1 MYKWRYQNLLI
12 ICLLTSSFIWSSAQ
26 ESPIDTLQIYSK
38 LTGDYEYYLHDR
50 YNRLKVYIDDK
61 TLMVDERGYPH
72 LVMTPVHLDKLKF
85 KAQDDRR
92 HYTFQFQG
100 KGEDTYCIWNTGSED
115 INCTPYS
122 GKYIPVQLT
131 EAELQ
136 ADFRQMRRILREN
149 HPLLYEFT
157 DSTTFSNI
165 YEKQYSL
172 ILENISMEE
181 FFRIAVPYVERVG
194 CSHTNLWMPEGWL
207 SQPANRYFPL
217 KLRMI
222 NRKAYAANSSASI
235 PPGSQVLSINGRKM
249 SDIMNR
255 IEDAIS
261 ADGFNSNRKL
271 RRMEKMFPFQYTKQF
286 GRCDSYSVRFLPP
299 NSDEEEAINLQA
311 VPFNAARQNI
321 GGDSIRDFKILKG
334 NTTAVLT
341 LNHFNYY
348 RQINTFID
356 FVDSVFQI
364 IHVRCIQN
372 LILDLR
378 DNDGGDPFAAAHLF
392 SYLLK
397 KPAPYF
403 SKSFGKYA
411 RLAET
416 IPLAENRYHGNLYI
430 LINGMCMSTT
440 GHLCALLKYYNLG
453 TFIGE
458 ETGATYTCNDGKK
471 YLHLKN
477 THIQFWVATLTAAV
491 AVEGMPKNRGISP
504 DHPVQP
510 VIEDLINRN
519 DTVMEYTLS
528 LIAGN
533 N

>member
-1 MYKWRYQNLLI
+1 MYKRTYQNLLI
-12 ICLLTSSFIWSSAQ
+12 IFLLTANFIVSTAQ
-26 ESPIDTLQIYSK
+26 ESPVDTLQIYSK

-50 YNRLKVYIDDK
+50 YNRLKVYINDK

-136 ADFRQMRRILREN
+136 ADFRQMRRILQAN
-149 HPLLYEFT
+149 HPIMFEFT
-157 DSTTFSNI
+157 DSATFSNI

-172 ILENISMEE
+172 ISENISMEE

-235 PPGSQVLSINGRKM
+235 PPGSRVLSINGQKM

-255 IEDAIS
+255 IMDAIP
-261 ADGFNSNRKL
+261 ADGFNPNRKL
-271 RRMEKMFPFQYTKQF
+271 RRMERMFPFQHTKQF
-286 GRCDSYSVRFLPP
+286 GQSDSYSVRFLPP
-299 NSDEEEAINLQA
+299 DSDEEKTMNLHA
-311 VPFNAARQNI
+311 EPYDVVRQTI
-321 GGDSIRDFKILKG
+321 GRDLTRDFKILENNK
-334 NTTAVLT
+334 TAILT
-341 LNHFNYY
+341 FNHFYYY
-348 RQINTFID
+348 RQLKPFIH
-356 FVDSVFQI
+356 FIDSVFQI
-364 IHVRCIQN
+364 IHDKSIQN

-392 SYLLK
+392 SYLAK
-397 KPAPYF
+397 NPAPYF
-403 SKSFGKYA
+403 SEPIGKYA

-416 IPLAENRYHGNLYI
+416 IPLAENRFHGNLYI

-440 GHLCALLKYYNLG
+440 GHLCALLKYHNLG
-453 TFIGE
+453 NFIGE
-458 ETGATYTCNDGKK
+458 ETGATYTCNDGKE

-477 THIQFWVATLTAAV
+477 TRIQFWVATLTAAV
-491 AVEGMPKNRGISP
+491 AVEGMPKNRGIRP
-504 DHPVQP
+504 DHPAQP
-510 VIEDLINRN
+510 VIEDLTNRN

-528 LIAGN
+528 LIIGN